1 VIRHQKHNIV
11 VKTLNPSKP
20 DEVLRRALERKEGQK
35 NIYIQRL
42 LNHGLLKIRGDM
54 SHFQDCW

>member
-20 DEVLRRALERKEGQK
+20 DEVLRRALERKEG
-35 NIYIQRL
+35 
-42 LNHGLLKIRGDM
+42 
-54 SHFQDCW
+54 